1 MRPANSMST
10 SSSPEKSFLAAL
22 QNNLPSVLPQF
33 LLQQR
38 WFGGKAR
45 QIQSVEIPDIVPI
58 TAARAHLTFAR
69 VNYARGPVET
79 YAVPLVRISSEDE
92 PSSLRIHPDGFSE
105 AIILKDALTDQQFL
119 THLFDAITEGMCW
132 SGTKGQVR
140 AISTSALQSLWQPA
154 QGPLPPSLMKAE
166 QSNTSIVYGKRL
178 MLKIFRRLEPGLT
191 LIWKSVPSCWRNRRF
206 EMCLRS
212 PDTSN
217 TSTRKAPQVRW
228 GYCKATSQTRAMP
241 GNSRCKLW
249 RNTTEALRTLV
260 ASTTAKSRAR
270 RCLLYAVSRSPRMP
284 DGESVPI
291 SIRLRYWAAGPPSF
305 TWPWRAI
312 VKTPISRP
320 SHPLNPITGH
330 SQSRQHNS

>member
-178 MLKIFRRLEPGLT
+178 MLKIFRRLETGLNPD
-191 LIWKSVPSCWRNRRF
+191 LEIGAFLLEKSSFRNVPP
-206 EMCLRS
+206 L
-212 PDTSN
+212 
-217 TSTRKAPQVRW
+217 A
-228 GYCKATSQTRAMP
+228 GYLEYLDDKGAASSLGILQ
-241 GNSRCKLW
+241 GY
-249 RNTTEALRTLV
+249 V
-260 ASTTAKSRAR
+260 ANQR
-270 RCLLYAVSRSPRMP
+270 RCLA
-284 DGESVPI
+284 I
-291 SIRLRYWAAGPPSF
+291 HAAGSGGILRKSSAPWWPRGRRNPSCAAGCSVRSVG
-305 TWPWRAI
+305 P
-312 VKTPISRP
+312 
-320 SHPLNPITGH
+320 G
-330 SQSRQHNS
+330 